1 MKNANDPQFMGSK
14 LDIIVLGVGFIGSV
28 IVVVLEMCCII

>member
-1 MKNANDPQFMGSK
+1 MKNANDPQFMGSTMDK
-14 LDIIVLGVGFIGSV
+14 LILGGCFIGSV